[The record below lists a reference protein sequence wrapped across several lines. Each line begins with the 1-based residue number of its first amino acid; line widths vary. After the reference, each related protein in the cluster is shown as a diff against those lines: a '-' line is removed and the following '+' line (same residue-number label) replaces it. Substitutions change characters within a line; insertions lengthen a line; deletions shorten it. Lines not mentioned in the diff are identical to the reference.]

1 MEILEVFAIW
11 LGKQVGP
18 ELFDFLLVSTED
30 TAKLAAVVSVYQL
43 D

>member
-11 LGKQVGP
+11 LGIQVGP
-18 ELFDFLLVSTED
+18 ELSELHLVSTEE
-30 TAKLAAVVSVYQL
+30 TAELAAVVPVYQL